1 MPQPLIFQF
10 ICMQLCKNHN
20 CFLKIHSK
28 QLNQY
33 CCNFIIFYH
42 NKNVLKNGLGCGL
55 GRGLS
60 CVDLQKKE
68 SRVNLFLLWV
78 KKIVLGSGQVRKF
91 WSVLPYLILTY
102 YFFCTIYN
110 RENQNCGKKL
120 SINFL
125 NQYEM

>member
-20 CFLKIHSK
+20 SFLKFHSK

-33 CCNFIIFYH
+33 YCNFIIFYH
-42 NKNVLKNGLGCGL
+42 NKNVLKNGL

-91 WSVLPYLILTY
+91 
-102 YFFCTIYN
+102 
-110 RENQNCGKKL
+110 
-120 SINFL
+120 
-125 NQYEM
+125 